1 MTAENM
7 SISRQ
12 SVRTPRA
19 AAIAGILF
27 ALLFGISMAIIRL
40 SLPSEQDGPAL
51 GEWNLSSL
59 TLAVSLMPY
68 AGIAFLWFVGVVRDH
83 LGAREDKFFATVFL
97 GGGLLFL
104 AMTFSA
110 AAIATAM
117 ITTYRID
124 PVAYARSDINVF
136 ARSLIS
142 SIFNIFAIR
151 MGGVFMIS
159 SGTIWV
165 RSRIMPRWLV
175 FLTYGF
181 ALLLLLS
188 ISLSLWVSLVF
199 PAWVFVI
206 SCYILVV
213 NMRKEKTELQT
224 KAA

>member
-1 MTAENM
+1 MTAEKK
-7 SISRQ
+7 SLTRQ
-12 SVRTPRA
+12 AARTPRA

-27 ALLFGISMAIIRL
+27 AVLFGTSMAVIRV
-40 SLPSEQDGPAL
+40 SMPSEGGPVL
-51 GEWNLSSL
+51 MEKNLASL
-59 TLAVSLMPY
+59 TVAVSLMPY
-68 AGIAFLWFVGVVRDH
+68 SGIAFLWFVGVVRDH
-83 LGAREDKFFATVFL
+83 LGDREDKFFATVFL

-117 ITTYRID
+117 IAAYRVD
-124 PVAYARSDINVF
+124 PVAYAQSDINTF

-151 MGGVFMIS
+151 MGGVFMVS

-165 RSRIMPRWLV
+165 RTKLMPRWLV
-175 FLTYGF
+175 FLTYGL

-188 ISLSLWVSLVF
+188 ISLSLWVALVF

-213 NMRKEKTELQT
+213 NLKRNQKSELKTE
-224 KAA
+224 AA